1 MASSSSMGIMCD
13 FDVHELTNAID
24 QTRREITV
32 RYDLKSL
39 GIEIK
44 QNDEDIAI
52 TAPSELALNASWDVL
67 LQKIIN
73 RNLSPQILTQ
83 GEMEKLGGTDVRY
96 TIKLTKA
103 LDSETAK
110 QVSKLIRDNFK
121 KAKASIQGS
130 DVRVTSNSRDELQAV
145 IAFLKADSSIELPL
159 KFGNYR

>member
-1 MASSSSMGIMCD
+1 MATSSMDVMCD
-13 FDVHELTNAID
+13 FDVHELTNAVD
-24 QTRREITV
+24 QARREISV

-44 QNDEDIAI
+44 QGEDELTI
-52 TAPSELALNASWDVL
+52 TAPSELALNATWEVL

-73 RNLSPQILTQ
+73 RGLSPKILAKD
-83 GEMEKLGGTDVRY
+83 EMEKLGGVDVRY

-121 KAKASIQGS
+121 KAKASIQGT
-130 DVRVTSNSRDELQAV
+130 DVRVTSKSRDELQAV
-145 IAFLKADSSIELPL
+145 ITFLKKNSTLELPL